1 MKVIAINSSPMMD
14 RGNTAAILAPF
25 LDGMKGAG
33 AIVDQ
38 YYTKKLQIRPC
49 QGDFHC
55 QFKTPGKCFQRDDM
69 EMLLPLLSDADIRVF
84 ATPLYLDGM
93 AAPLKN
99 LLDRIIPLG
108 CPSFELRDG
117 HSRHPTRNGKVGGK
131 VVLVSTCGFWE
142 IDNFDPLVAHMRA
155 VCKNFGWEFAGAL
168 LRPHGPMCKVMAGR
182 GAPVNDIFQAAKD
195 AGHQLVAEG
204 AMSRQSLATVSRPLI
219 PLEDYIKGANQ
230 GAKLKQ
236 AVAD

>member
-1 MKVIAINSSPMMD
+1 
-14 RGNTAAILAPF
+14 
-25 LDGMKGAG
+25 
-33 AIVDQ
+33 
-38 YYTKKLQIRPC
+38 
-49 QGDFHC
+49 
-55 QFKTPGKCFQRDDM
+55 
-69 EMLLPLLSDADIRVF
+69 
-84 ATPLYLDGM
+84 M

-108 CPSFELRDG
+108 SPSFELRDG

-142 IDNFDPLVAHMRA
+142 IDNFDPLVAHVRA
-155 VCKNFGWEFAGAL
+155 VCKNFGWEYAGAL
-168 LRPHGPMCKVMAGR
+168 LRPHGPVYKVMAAR
-182 GAPVNDIFQAAKD
+182 GAPVNDIFQAAMD
-195 AGHQLVAEG
+195 AGHQLVVEG

-236 AVAD
+236 GVTD